1 MNSATAQKPPRDQ
14 PGSKLRQ
21 YFSHLSAAMLTPI
34 HQVFWLLTL
43 AAPVSAISWAVTH
56 EELFRELQE
65 FSKRE
70 SSQAPTTV
78 RRKALY
84 LLTCEFCFSHY
95 VSIVFLLLTH
105 FQLLLPGWRG
115 YLIALFALVWIAN
128 LYMSF
133 YAHIR
138 LDVKHERIEI
148 KRKETALKEK
158 RTA

>member
-1 MNSATAQKPPRDQ
+1 MRNCSASCKQFA
-14 PGSKLRQ
+14 
-21 YFSHLSAAMLTPI
+21 
-34 HQVFWLLTL
+34 
-43 AAPVSAISWAVTH
+43 
-56 EELFRELQE
+56 
-65 FSKRE
+65 KRE
-70 SSQAPTTV
+70 SRQAPTTV
-78 RRKALY
+78 RRKAFY

-115 YLIALFALVWIAN
+115 YLVALFALVWIAN
-128 LYMSF
+128 LYMSV

-138 LDVKHERIEI
+138 LDVKQERIEI